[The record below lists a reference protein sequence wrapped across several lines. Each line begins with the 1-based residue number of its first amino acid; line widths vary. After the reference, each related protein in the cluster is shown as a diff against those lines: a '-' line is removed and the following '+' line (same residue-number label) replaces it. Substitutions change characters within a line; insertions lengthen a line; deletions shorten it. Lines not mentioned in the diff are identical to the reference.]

1 MNDATGAA
9 RRAIATRRTAR
20 APGRR
25 MVGLAVFWALLIAAP
40 FWLPLVH
47 SYTDLGTRVLIF
59 ALAAMGLN
67 LVLGYTGG
75 LSFGQAAY
83 FGLGAYGAGLT
94 LRYWSHNMWLALA
107 AGVLLGGI
115 AATLIGPL
123 VMRRRGIYFAMIT
136 IAVGQM
142 FYFVAVRWTSFTG
155 GEDGLSGF
163 QREPLTL
170 FGHSLTLTSTPY
182 YYFVLFFFAI
192 GCFVLYRILNSPLG
206 HSFVAVRENARR
218 LEFLGVKVER
228 LVWISFAISGFI
240 TALAGALEAMLN
252 NFTSPLELNW
262 ILSGD
267 FVIICVLGGMRNF
280 WGPFVGAIIYV
291 VVQDYVSSVT
301 QNWMTVIG
309 LIFVLAVLFF
319 PRGLLGFLPRRR
331 ST

>member
-1 MNDATGAA
+1 MNDATDAA
-9 RRAIATRRTAR
+9 RPALVAPGVAR
-20 APGRR
+20 APAPRI
-25 MVGLAVFWALLIAAP
+25 LALAAFWALLIAAP
-40 FWLPLVH
+40 FWLPAIH

-67 LVLGYTGG
+67 LVLGFTGG

-94 LRYWSHNMWLALA
+94 LRYWSHNMWLALI
-107 AGVLLGGI
+107 AGVVLGGI
-115 AATLIGPL
+115 AATLVGPL

-136 IAVGQM
+136 IAFGQM
-142 FYFVAVRWTSFTG
+142 FYFVAVRWNGFTG

-163 QREPLTL
+163 HREPLHF
-170 FGHSLTLTSTPY
+170 FGHTLVLTTTPF
-182 YYFVLFFFAI
+182 YYFVLFFFAL
-192 GCFVLYRILNSPLG
+192 GCFVLYRLLNSPLG

-218 LEFLGVKVER
+218 LEFLGVNVPR

-240 TALAGALEAMLN
+240 TGLAGALEAMLN

-262 ILSGD
+262 VLSGD
-267 FVIICVLGGMRNF
+267 FVIICVLGGMRSF

-291 VVQDYVSSVT
+291 VVQDYVSGWT

-319 PRGLLGFLPRRR
+319 PRGLLGFLPRWR

>member
-1 MNDATGAA
+1 MSVQTEAA
-9 RRAIATRRTAR
+9 RSAVAAVRTSR
-20 APGRR
+20 VSRIHPG
-25 MVGLAVFWALLIAAP
+25 LLLFWLLLLAAP
-40 FWLPLVH
+40 FWLPAVG

-67 LVLGYTGG
+67 LLLGFTGG
-75 LSFGQAAY
+75 LSFGHAAY
-83 FGLGAYGAGLT
+83 FGLGAYGTGLV
-94 LRYWSHNMWLALA
+94 LKYWSHNMWLALA
-107 AGVLLGGI
+107 AGVVLGGV
-115 AATLIGPL
+115 AATLVGPL

-136 IAVGQM
+136 IAIGQM
-142 FYFVAVRWTSFTG
+142 FYFVAVRWNGFTG

-170 FGHSLTLTSTPY
+170 FGHTLTLTSIPF
-182 YYFVLFFFAI
+182 YYFVLFFFAL
-192 GCFVLYRILNSPLG
+192 GCLVLTLLLRSPLG

-218 LEFLGVKVER
+218 LEFLGVNVAR

-240 TALAGALEAMLN
+240 TGLAGALEAMLN
-252 NFTSPLELNW
+252 NFTSPLELQW
-262 ILSGD
+262 QLSGI

-291 VVQDYVSSVT
+291 AVQDYVSSVT

-331 ST
+331 SA